1 MTKLKLAGV
10 IKESIVDGPGIRFV
24 VFAQGCPHRCK
35 GCHNPDTWN
44 PNGGYETSV
53 DNIINE
59 VKKNPLITGITLS
72 GGDPFMQANGFAE
85 LANQAHKLGL
95 NVITYTGYTIEYLIS
110 NIALHPEWE
119 NLLRNTDTLIDGPFI
134 LSERNLMLK
143 FRGSNNQRIID
154 PVASIE
160 SGHAIEKDF

>member
-24 VFAQGCPHRCK
+24 VFAQGCPHRCN

-53 DNIINE
+53 NNIINE
-59 VKKNPLITGITLS
+59 IKKNPLITGITLS

-95 NVITYTGYTIEYLIS
+95 NVITYTGYTIEYLVS
-110 NIALHPEWE
+110 NITLHPEWE

-160 SGHAIEKDF
+160 SGHAIEKNF